1 MLRQRPKTL
10 VPYMRKGQLVVLGS
24 TTYPG
29 CTRLVLKP
37 ILEKSK
43 LRSGLDFHLAY
54 APEREDPGNAKF
66 DTAHIPKVIGGDTA
80 EALKITSA
88 LFEKIV
94 VQTIPVSSMDVA
106 EAVKLTENIF
116 RSVNIALVNELKGV
130 YRNLDINVW
139 EVIDAAKYQ
148 TIWLHAVLSRTG
160 VRRALHSN

>member
-1 MLRQRPKTL
+1 MPTPINKNKEPDLSYVTATAETL

-80 EALKITSA
+80 EALRYFST
-88 LFEKIV
+88 F
-94 VQTIPVSSMDVA
+94 
-106 EAVKLTENIF
+106 
-116 RSVNIALVNELKGV
+116 
-130 YRNLDINVW
+130 
-139 EVIDAAKYQ
+139 
-148 TIWLHAVLSRTG
+148 
-160 VRRALHSN
+160 